1 MGMQFLQYVD
11 DALSFIS
18 FFWFRKNHLLL
29 QTLSKLPKLRLMQK
43 HIFFFPLEFTNRKA
57 FSLMIVEFLPFPLSC
72 LFSPLFLLF
81 SVTKRIFLIQA
92 VEF

>member
-43 HIFFFPLEFTNRKA
+43 HIFFF
-57 FSLMIVEFLPFPLSC
+57 SIG
-72 LFSPLFLLF
+72 
-81 SVTKRIFLIQA
+81 IYQ
-92 VEF
+92 